1 MGAKTLKLTLK
12 NFRGI
17 KEGSLEFKRVNI
29 MIGGNNSG
37 KTTVLESLFLAPNP
51 LRYVPYGVS
60 KSAVGVL
67 NDVHSTLNSAANI
80 SLFHGYTGDLASITM
95 SHESGTVST
104 EFHTQGDR
112 IEVLIKEGERCYR
125 AGYLVKSSNVE
136 SAEHQL
142 LVKGAGYIDKDPR
155 TFYSE
160 VIGESLYFHPC
171 LMKHAWEYF
180 QRQWVDY
187 RASGLT
193 AKVAKEVSE
202 GVAGEYDDLLLEPFV
217 GGAYTLYVRDRQGR
231 GIRLGDLGT
240 GAQVFATL
248 LLLYES
254 SRPRMLLIDDIE
266 SHMNPALLMRITSW
280 FMSILRDTMLC
291 VSTHSLETAKLIAG
305 ALEDYE
311 PQIKLLDLHEGVLR
325 ARDFSLEEVE
335 ELEKIGIDVRVGK
348 GVLI

>member
-1 MGAKTLKLTLK
+1 MDIQTLKLTLK
-12 NFRGI
+12 DFRGI

-29 MIGGNNSG
+29 VMGGNNSG

-51 LRYVPYGVS
+51 LRYVPYGVD

-67 NDVHSTLNSAANI
+67 NDIHSTLGSSASI
-80 SLFHGYTGDLASITM
+80 SLLHGYTSDLASITI
-95 SHESGTVST
+95 SHELGTVST
-104 EFHTQGDR
+104 EFRVQGDR
-112 IEVLIKEGERCYR
+112 IGISIRGGERSYSV
-125 AGYLVKSSNVE
+125 GYLYKSSNHE
-136 SAEHQL
+136 DAFPFIGEIGKS
-142 LVKGAGYIDKDPR
+142 PR

-160 VIGESLYFHPC
+160 VVGNSLYFHPC

-180 QRQWVDY
+180 QYRWVDY

-202 GVAGEYDDLLLEPFV
+202 GVAGEYDDLLLEPFI
-217 GGAYTLYVRDRQGR
+217 GGAYALYVRDKQGR

-266 SHMNPALLMRITSW
+266 SHMNPSLLMRITSW
-280 FMSILRDTMLC
+280 FMEILRDTMLF
-291 VSTHSLETAKLIAG
+291 VSTHSLEVAKLVAG
-305 ALEDYE
+305 ALDDYK
-311 PQIKLLDLHEGVLR
+311 PQIKLLDLHEGVLKVH
-325 ARDFSLEEVE
+325 DFSLEDVE
-335 ELEKIGIDVRVGK
+335 ELEKAGVDVRMGK